1 MRHGLFECDVLI
13 AEVWGAAQ
21 RRSGPL
27 SSEKRL
33 MIAVL
38 HDAVECYQ
46 KCLFAED
53 RVGRELFAE
62 AEAWLSC
69 TSSDALFSF
78 ESISEALDIE
88 PDYVRRGLAAWR
100 QRRVEMQASR
110 QLSMPIA
117 GAGCSV
123 S

>member
-1 MRHGLFECDVLI
+1 
-13 AEVWGAAQ
+13 
-21 RRSGPL
+21 
-27 SSEKRL
+27 

-46 KCLFAED
+46 KYLLADD

-62 AEAWLSC
+62 AAAWLSC

-88 PDYVRRGLAAWR
+88 ADYVRRGLAAWHK
-100 QRRVEMQASR
+100 RRIDMQAGQRSV
-110 QLSMPIA
+110 PIVEA
-117 GAGCSV
+117 GGAV